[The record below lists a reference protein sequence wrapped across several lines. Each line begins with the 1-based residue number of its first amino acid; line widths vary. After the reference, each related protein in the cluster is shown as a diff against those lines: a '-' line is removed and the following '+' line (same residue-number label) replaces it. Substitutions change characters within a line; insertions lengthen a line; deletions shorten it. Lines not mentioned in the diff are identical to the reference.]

1 MILEECMFGLV
12 RTGVTTGL
20 PYIEIYSFFVASG
33 NPIFLNI
40 SNSYL
45 SYVGFSVSTLGIM
58 YLTDNSPGDS
68 KNYKLW
74 KLLIGFQEGY

>member
-1 MILEECMFGLV
+1 MRDGMILEECMFGLV

-45 SYVGFSVSTLGIM
+45 SPCEFFSI
-58 YLTDNSPGDS
+58 NPGDNVPDRQFS
-68 KNYKLW
+68 RRFREL
-74 KLLIGFQEGY
+74 

>member
-1 MILEECMFGLV
+1 MRDGMILEECMFGLV
-12 RTGVTTGL
+12 RTGVTAGL

-45 SYVGFSVSTLGIM
+45 SPCGFFSI
-58 YLTDNSPGDS
+58 NPGDNVPDRQFS
-68 KNYKLW
+68 RRFKEL
-74 KLLIGFQEGY
+74 

>member
-1 MILEECMFGLV
+1 MILVEGMPGFV

-33 NPIFLNI
+33 NPVSFNS

-45 SYVGFSVSTLGIM
+45 SPCGFPSNNLG
-58 YLTDNSPGDS
+58 DNVPDRQFSRRFRE
-68 KNYKLW
+68 L
-74 KLLIGFQEGY
+74 

>member
-1 MILEECMFGLV
+1 MILVEGMSDLV
-12 RTGVTTGL
+12 RIGVTTGL

-58 YLTDNSPGDS
+58 YLIDNSPGDS
-68 KNYKLW
+68 GNYKMW
-74 KLLIGFQEGY
+74 KLLIGFQKGY